1 MGKQGPNEMAFRQY
15 GVMGGETIRIPNELD
30 DLDEWRAAQRS
41 RLGYRAPPRD
51 FVKELD
57 WSTTTHGTTTRGRL
71 APTKDWRAD
80 QDARLAMKTPHGGFV
95 STDYQMELARHGH
108 FSQSATPGLILRAG
122 PPITSRVE
130 GRGNG
135 CIMALHNDPCASL
148 DKWRASQRARLAN
161 EDTVHYD
168 KREYKRLDWQIKQ

>member
-1 MGKQGPNEMAFRQY
+1 MSMAYREY
-15 GVMGGETIRIPNELD
+15 GVMGDPRNE
-30 DLDEWRAAQRS
+30 LDEWRAAQRS
-41 RLGYRAPPRD
+41 RLGHRAPPRD
-51 FVKELD
+51 FIKELD

-80 QDARLAMKTPHGGFV
+80 QDARLAMKTPHGFV

-108 FSQSATPGLILRAG
+108 FSQSATPGLVLRNG

-135 CIMALHNDPCASL
+135 CVMALHNDPCASL
-148 DKWRASQRARLAN
+148 DKWRASQRARLAK